1 MSIIDDLIK
10 KGGQSFIENKLG
22 NIINQASNTVNNGQ
36 NAFDLLKQ
44 NNKSS
49 NSVAD
54 FINRYKNNVF
64 VKSFLDSKGINA
76 DAYENYFRGNSQNNS
91 NNNSK
96 YDLNRFNK

>member
-76 DAYENYFRGNSQNNS
+76 DAYENYFRDNSQNNS
-91 NNNSK
+91 DNNSK